1 MRPSLGIIWDFRF
14 QRSAGLK
21 LAAELGKIAQWQ
33 NWADFHK
40 RANILA
46 IFHLNLKKQISN
58 KNWTAHFLDLE
69 YKISTNQQN
78 FET

>member
-1 MRPSLGIIWDFRF
+1 MRPRLGIIWDFGF

-21 LAAELGKIAQWQ
+21 LAAQHGKIAQWQ

-46 IFHLNLKKQISN
+46 IFHLNLKKQILTIS
-58 KNWTAHFLDLE
+58 KQHIFLDLE
-69 YKISTNQQN
+69 NKISTNEHN

>member
-1 MRPSLGIIWDFRF
+1 MRPSLGIIWDFPF

-21 LAAELGKIAQWQ
+21 LAAEHGNIALRQK
-33 NWADFHK
+33 WADFHK
-40 RANILA
+40 QTHILA

-58 KNWTAHFLDLE
+58 NFWTAHFLDLE

>member
-21 LAAELGKIAQWQ
+21 LAAELGKIAQRQ
-33 NWADFHK
+33 KWADFHK

-46 IFHLNLKKQISN
+46 IFHLNLKKQILTIS
-58 KNWTAHFLDLE
+58 KQHILLDLE
-69 YKISTNQQN
+69 NKISTNEHN